1 MSFILTGAVVV
12 AGIIALAWMFQRTLI
27 YFPFGNVPGPP
38 DVGLTRA
45 EVVTFPTADGL
56 TLRGWFV
63 PSSGSPP
70 AYTVLVLNGNAGN
83 RTYRAPLAVSLQQ
96 HGLQVLLFDYRG
108 YGGNEGKP
116 TEAGLRADAQA
127 ARSYLLDRDDVD
139 ASRLI
144 YFGESLGTALAIG
157 LAAEDPPAGVILR
170 SPFPS
175 LVEVGQ
181 RHYPF
186 LPVRLF
192 LQDRFAAIDD
202 IQRVTCQCSSSQESG
217 TALFH
222 SARVVGCTM
231 RSSRRRNSSSWRGR
245 TTTISSC
252 SLVTR
257 CSPRSRGS
265 WDSSRPEGIR
275 PDFAS
280 ERDRVAERLTPEQLA
295 EGQKL
300 AREWFEAH
308 PPE

>member
-1 MSFILTGAVVV
+1 MGTLRMSFMLTATVVV
-12 AGIIALAWMFQRTLI
+12 VGIIAFAWMFQRTLI
-27 YFPFGNVPGPP
+27 YSPLGNVPEPP

-83 RTYRAPLAVSLQQ
+83 LAYRAPLAASLQQ
-96 HGLQVLLFDYRG
+96 HGFQVLLFDYRG
-108 YGGNEGKP
+108 YGENEGKP

-127 ARSYLLDRDDVD
+127 ARRYLLDRDDVD

-157 LAAEDPPAGVILR
+157 MAVENSPAGVILR

-186 LPVRLF
+186 LPIRLF

-202 IQRVTCQCSSSQESG
+202 IQHVTCPVLVLAGDRDRIIPLGQ
-217 TALFH
+217 
-222 SARVVGCTM
+222 
-231 RSSRRRNSSSWRGR
+231 SRRVYDAVTSTKELVILAGADHNDFELLAGDEMLAAITRFLGR
-245 TTTISSC
+245 
-252 SLVTR
+252 L
-257 CSPRSRGS
+257 P
-265 WDSSRPEGIR
+265 
-275 PDFAS
+275 
-280 ERDRVAERLTPEQLA
+280 
-295 EGQKL
+295 
-300 AREWFEAH
+300 
-308 PPE
+308 